1 MKRLAGKPFALL
13 GVNSDED
20 RKVLR
25 TVIAREKI
33 VWRSW
38 FDGGSPEGPIS
49 TRWQV
54 SSWTTLYVIDGK
66 GIVRHVDEGGAEVN
80 IKAAEAVVDRLLRES
95 ASKQ

>member
-1 MKRLAGKPFALL
+1 MKRLAGRPFALL

-54 SSWTTLYVIDGK
+54 SSWPTLYVIDG
-66 GIVRHVDEGGAEVN
+66 
-80 IKAAEAVVDRLLRES
+80 
-95 ASKQ
+95 

>member
-13 GVNSDED
+13 GVNSDQD

-25 TVIAREKI
+25 TVIAKEKI
-33 VWRSW
+33 VWRNW

-54 SSWTTLYVIDGK
+54 SSWPTLYVIDGK
-66 GIVRHVDEGGAEVN
+66 GIVRHVDEGGTEVN
-80 IKAAEAVVDRLLRES
+80 IKATEVVVDRLLKEL
-95 ASKQ
+95 AAKP

>member
-1 MKRLAGKPFALL
+1 MKRLGGKPFALL

-20 RKVLR
+20 RKVLK

-33 VWRSW
+33 IWRSW
-38 FDGGSPEGPIS
+38 CDGGSPEGPIS

-54 SSWTTLYVIDGK
+54 SSWPTLYVIDGK

-80 IKAAEAVVDRLLRES
+80 IKATEAVVDRLLKEL
-95 ASKQ
+95 AAKP

>member
-1 MKRLAGKPFALL
+1 MKRLAGKPFSLL

-20 RKVLR
+20 RKVLK
-25 TVIAREKI
+25 TVIAEEKI
-33 VWRSW
+33 VWRNW

-54 SSWTTLYVIDGK
+54 SNWPTLYVIDGK

-80 IKAAEAVVDRLLRES
+80 IKATEAVVDRLLKEL
-95 ASKQ
+95 AAKP